1 MTLQTISLIGM
12 TETLN
17 SVPASCN
24 KHAQLLTAGNVE
36 II

>member
-1 MTLQTISLIGM
+1 MTLQTIPLIGT

-17 SVPASCN
+17 SVPAN
-24 KHAQLLTAGNVE
+24 KHAQLLTAGNVK